1 MVSDG
6 SATPKLKDVA
16 GRRQPWRK
24 ALRTHFL
31 TGLVVI
37 VPLVLSVFVLYKLF
51 LAIDGLF
58 KGVVGTFLAQRL
70 GLTIGG
76 RPIPGL
82 GFVALV
88 LLILLTG
95 VVARNI
101 LGRKLIAAGEDFVA
115 RVPLLNR
122 VYKTFQQIVQAF
134 VSDKREVFSKVVLVE
149 YPRRGLYSVA
159 FVTQDTRGP
168 VQEALEPD
176 VYSVFLPTTPNP
188 TSGFLLF
195 VPKEETIELGLSVEE
210 ALKLVISG
218 GTISVPDRAAFG
230 KAGRTVASLRVRNP
244 SFPQAAASKG
254 DRPAR
259 GRHKKLT
266 S

>member
-1 MVSDG
+1 MKTS
-6 SATPKLKDVA
+6 K
-16 GRRQPWRK
+16 RQPWRK
-24 ALRTHFL
+24 GLRGYFL

-58 KGVVGTFLAQRL
+58 KGVVGAFLAQKL
-70 GLTIGG
+70 GLTIAG

-82 GFVALV
+82 GFVALL
-88 LLILLTG
+88 LLILGTG
-95 VVARNI
+95 VIARNI
-101 LGRKLIAAGEDFVA
+101 VGRRLIAAGEEFVG

-134 VSDKREVFSKVVLVE
+134 VSEKREVFSKVVLIE
-149 YPRRGLYSVA
+149 YPRKGLYSLG
-159 FVTQDTRGP
+159 FVTQDTRGA
-168 VQEALEPD
+168 VQDALEPD

-195 VPKEETIELGLSVEE
+195 VPKEETIEVQMAVED

-218 GTISVPDRAAFG
+218 GTISPSEQVEGVSADRFPA
-230 KAGRTVASLRVRNP
+230 VLRVSNP
-244 SFPQAAASKG
+244 PFPGPVVAQG
-254 DRPAR
+254 RRPR
-259 GRHKKLT
+259 HGRRRKLP

>member
-1 MVSDG
+1 MPG
-6 SATPKLKDVA
+6 EESATGL
-16 GRRQPWRK
+16 RRALAARPPWRK
-24 ALRTHFL
+24 GLRAYFL

-58 KGVVGTFLAQRL
+58 KGVVGAFLAQKL
-70 GLTIGG
+70 GLTIAG

-95 VVARNI
+95 MVARNI
-101 LGRKLIAAGEDFVA
+101 LGRKLITAGEDFVA

-134 VSDKREVFSKVVLVE
+134 VSDKREVFSKVVLIE
-149 YPRRGLYSVA
+149 YPRKGLYSLG

-168 VQEALEPD
+168 VQDALEPD

-195 VPKEETIELGLSVEE
+195 VPKEETIQVQLSVEE

-218 GTISVPDRAAFG
+218 GTISPSEGIGGGKTARLAA
-230 KAGRTVASLRVRNP
+230 VRVSNP
-244 SFPQAAASKG
+244 QLSTLTASKS
-254 DRPAR
+254 RR
-259 GRHKKLT
+259 SRQGRDSKLA

>member
-1 MVSDG
+1 MTGDES
-6 SATPKLKDVA
+6 PA
-16 GRRQPWRK
+16 GLRRALAARQPWRR
-24 ALRTHFL
+24 ALRAYFL

-58 KGVVGTFLAQRL
+58 KGVVGAFLAQKL
-70 GLTIGG
+70 GLTIAG
-76 RPIPGL
+76 RPVPGL

-101 LGRKLIAAGEDFVA
+101 LGRKLITAGEEFLG

-149 YPRRGLYSVA
+149 YPRKGLYALA

-168 VQEALEPD
+168 VQDALEPD

-195 VPKEETIELGLSVEE
+195 VPKEETIQVKLSVEE
-210 ALKLVISG
+210 ALKVVISG
-218 GTISVPDRAAFG
+218 GTISPSERLEVG
-230 KAGRTVASLRVRNP
+230 KTAPCAPIRVSNP
-244 SFPQAAASKG
+244 SLTAVTTSKSRRSG
-254 DRPAR
+254 QGRGNKPAP
-259 GRHKKLT
+259 
-266 S
+266 

>member
-1 MVSDG
+1 MSDG
-6 SATPKLKDVA
+6 SATPKAKHIA
-16 GRRQPWRK
+16 GGRQPWRK

-58 KGVVGTFLAQRL
+58 KGVIGAFLAQRL
-70 GLTIGG
+70 GLTIAG

-134 VSDKREVFSKVVLVE
+134 ISDKREVFSKVVLVE

-168 VQEALEPD
+168 VQDALESD
-176 VYSVFLPTTPNP
+176 VYSVFLPSTPNP
-188 TSGFLLF
+188 TSGFLVF
-195 VPKEETIELGLSVEE
+195 VPKEETIDVRLSVEE

-218 GTISVPDRAAFG
+218 GTISLPERMERG
-230 KAGRTVASLRVRNP
+230 KAERLPATLRVRNP
-244 SFPQAAASKG
+244 SFPQAAAGKG
-254 DRPAR
+254 GRSGQ
-259 GRHKKLT
+259 GRHKKFT

>member
-1 MVSDG
+1 MSAGIMHEDG
-6 SATPKLKDVA
+6 V
-16 GRRQPWRK
+16 RRQRWRK
-24 ALRTHFL
+24 ALRAYFL

-58 KGVVGTFLAQRL
+58 KGVIGVFLAQRL
-70 GLTIGG
+70 GLTFQG

-101 LGRKLIAAGEDFVA
+101 VGRRLIAAGEEFVA
-115 RVPLLNR
+115 RVPLFNR
-122 VYKTFQQIVQAF
+122 IYSTLQQIVKAF
-134 VSDKREVFSKVVLVE
+134 VSDKREVFSKVVLIE
-149 YPRRGLYSVA
+149 YPRKGVYCLG

-168 VQEALEPD
+168 VQDALEPD
-176 VYSVFLPTTPNP
+176 VYSIFLPTTPNP

-195 VPKEETIELGLSVEE
+195 VPKDEVIEVQMSVEE
-210 ALKLVISG
+210 ALKAVISG
-218 GTISVPDRAAFG
+218 GSIVPARDARSVAA
-230 KAGRTVASLRVRNP
+230 VNIQNP
-244 SFPQAAASKG
+244 SLQ
-254 DRPAR
+254 RPKAVALKQR
-259 GRHKKLT
+259 VTRRRPST
-266 S
+266 PVT